1 MNGLSDTRL
10 SLHAKELEL
19 DHLRVRA
26 RTSSAAE
33 DGRWHRFWRR
43 LQTRRALLN
52 LDEQAL
58 RDIGLTREQAREEAL
73 KPFWKL

>member
-19 DHLRVRA
+19 EHLRVRA
-26 RTSSAAE
+26 STRSVGD

-43 LQTRRALLN
+43 LQTRKALLD

-58 RDIGLTREQAREEAL
+58 RDIGLTREQARDEAL